1 LNDSIFCIKLLT
13 GLSSEMGYLI
23 DGHNLI
29 PKIPGMNLD
38 QMDDETDLIGILQS
52 FCAAKQKDAVVFFD
66 GAPPGYDGTRSY
78 GRVTAV
84 FVRQGKTADSA
95 IREYLHQLGK
105 AAKNWVVVT
114 SDRQILSE
122 ARTMGAG
129 MLSSTAFSQ
138 QIVTASGACPKGK
151 KGTEAMLS
159 EDELKDWMDLFGL
172 KSDE

>member
-1 LNDSIFCIKLLT
+1 
-13 GLSSEMGYLI
+13 MGFLI

-29 PKIPGMNLD
+29 PKIPGLNLH
-38 QMDDETDLIGILQS
+38 QVDDESELIGILQS
-52 FCAAKQKDAVVFFD
+52 FCGAKQKDAVVFFD

-84 FVRQGKTADSA
+84 FVRQGKTADTA

-122 ARTMGAG
+122 ARAKGAG
-129 MLSSTAFSQ
+129 MISSAAFSQ
-138 QIVTASGACPKGK
+138 QVVAASGARPMSK
-151 KGTEAMLS
+151 KGNDPVLS
-159 EDELKDWMDLFGL
+159 EDELKDWMTLFGL

>member
-1 LNDSIFCIKLLT
+1 
-13 GLSSEMGYLI
+13 MGYLI

-29 PKIPGMNLD
+29 PKIPGLNLR
-38 QMDDETDLIGILQS
+38 QMDDENELIGILQS
-52 FCAAKQKDAVVFFD
+52 FCGAKQKDAVVFFD
-66 GAPPGYDGTRSY
+66 GAPPGYDGTRSF

-84 FVRQGKTADSA
+84 FVRQGKTADAA

-122 ARTMGAG
+122 ARAMGAG
-129 MLSSTAFSQ
+129 MLSSAAFSQ
-138 QIVTASGACPKGK
+138 QVGAASGVRPAGK
-151 KGTEAMLS
+151 KGNDPMLS
-159 EDELKDWMDLFGL
+159 EEELKDWMNLFGL